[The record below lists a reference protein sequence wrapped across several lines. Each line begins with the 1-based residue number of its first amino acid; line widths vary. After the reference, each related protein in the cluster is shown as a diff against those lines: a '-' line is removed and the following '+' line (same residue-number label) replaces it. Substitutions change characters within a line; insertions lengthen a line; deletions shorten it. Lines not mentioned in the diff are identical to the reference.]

1 MSNQA
6 EHYDGQTTESEGEAL
21 RTVYGMTMLNQCT
34 LLQTL
39 EHAISQVSNLTDQ
52 LDQMTVV
59 LEQQTKIINYM
70 NENMHKMAEA
80 LAFICAMKAP

>member
-1 MSNQA
+1 M
-6 EHYDGQTTESEGEAL
+6 TESEGEAL
-21 RTVYGMTMLNQCT
+21 CTVYGMTMVNQCT

>member
-1 MSNQA
+1 M
-6 EHYDGQTTESEGEAL
+6 
-21 RTVYGMTMLNQCT
+21 RTVYGMTMVNQCT

>member
-1 MSNQA
+1 
-6 EHYDGQTTESEGEAL
+6 
-21 RTVYGMTMLNQCT
+21 MTMVNQCT

-39 EHAISQVSNLTDQ
+39 EHAISQVNNLTDQ

-59 LEQQTKIINYM
+59 LEQQTKIINYI
-70 NENMHKMAEA
+70 NDNMAKMVEA